1 MSFSGDEMCAYL
13 EYLLGHE
20 FFELDV
26 VDVQRGELEPAEAQ
40 RQDGDGVVA
49 HVQVLQALEPEGIGR
64 HQ

>member
-40 RQDGDGVVA
+40 R
-49 HVQVLQALEPEGIGR
+49 
-64 HQ
+64 

>member
-1 MSFSGDEMCAYL
+1 MYAYL

-40 RQDGDGVVA
+40 R
-49 HVQVLQALEPEGIGR
+49 
-64 HQ
+64 